1 MPKKKTP
8 AAAAEEKPK
17 RKRGGQP
24 GNQNAKGGR
33 GNPNPKPPP
42 RNVKHGAYTQVL
54 FDDLTP
60 DEQAAIDALPLETES
75 LLEEQIKVYTIRERR
90 IMQAIKAY
98 YAAFQENIESLYTAA
113 TSRTE
118 TGREFASDSDRLLYE
133 ATQRRKI
140 EKGELLPGKPYTLQT
155 QKRTVIEIIIRLEQ
169 ELTTVQAHKVK
180 AICALAKHKAE
191 QEKAGAADKENSIV
205 AEWIKAITESRT

>member
-1 MPKKKTP
+1 MTEKKT
-8 AAAAEEKPK
+8 AAAEAGGNQK

-33 GNPNPKPPP
+33 GNPHPKTPP
-42 RNVKHGAYTQVL
+42 RNIKHGAYTRVL

-60 DEQAAIDALPLETES
+60 EEQTAIDGLSMDTES
-75 LLEEQIKVYTIRERR
+75 LLTEQIKAYMIRERR
-90 IMQAIKAY
+90 IMLAIQKY
-98 YAAFQENIESLYTAA
+98 YTAFQKDKESLYIAA

-118 TGREFASDSDRLLYE
+118 TGREFDTDTDRLLYE
-133 ATQRRKI
+133 GIQRRKI

-155 QKRTVIEIIIRLEQ
+155 QEKTVIEIIIRLEQ

-180 AICALAKHKAE
+180 AICALAKYKAE
-191 QEKAGAADKENSIV
+191 QEKAGQEGKENSIV
-205 AEWIKAITESRT
+205 KAWIEAITNER